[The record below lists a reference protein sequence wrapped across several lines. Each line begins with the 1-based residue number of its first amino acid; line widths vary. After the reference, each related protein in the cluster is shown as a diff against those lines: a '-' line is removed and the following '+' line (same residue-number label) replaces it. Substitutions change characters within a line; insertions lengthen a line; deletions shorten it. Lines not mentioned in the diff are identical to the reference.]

1 MEDHLKDR
9 QKQLDKVSTLMTDVL
24 TVAKDLGIEVEVQD
38 KKLDL
43 IAEEMKDAKENVKA
57 GTEQL
62 EQAKNQEGSN
72 NKILQAVLVGV
83 GAFVLVLIFVVII
96 KRK

>member
-43 IAEEMKDAKENVKA
+43 IAEEMKEAKENVIA

-62 EQAKNQEGSN
+62 EQAKNKEGSN
-72 NKILQAVLVGV
+72 NKILQGVVVGV
-83 GAFVLVLIFVVII
+83 GAFVLVLIFIVII
-96 KRK
+96 RRK

>member
-72 NKILQAVLVGV
+72 NKILQGVLVGV

-96 KRK
+96 RRK